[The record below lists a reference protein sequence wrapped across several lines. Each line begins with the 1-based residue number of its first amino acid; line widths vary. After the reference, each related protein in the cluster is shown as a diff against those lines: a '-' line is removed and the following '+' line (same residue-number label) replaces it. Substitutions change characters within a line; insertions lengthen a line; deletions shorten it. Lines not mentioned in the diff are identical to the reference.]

1 MKLKR
6 ELGLA
11 DVFFITVGSVISAE
25 LFILPGIAYAMT
37 GPSVILSYLIAGLI
51 ALPSTLSASE
61 LVTAMPKEGG
71 IYYYT
76 SRSMGFT
83 AGTLAGFARW
93 FAISI
98 KNVFALL
105 GIGVYATLFMGGSM
119 VSVAVLFA
127 LLFIVVNLVGI
138 KAMERVQLFLVIG
151 LMGILMNYIATGI
164 GGIVPG
170 NYSPLFPF
178 GAGHML
184 SAAGFLFFSY
194 AALLGVTTMAEE
206 VKRPERNIPLGM
218 MLSLVF
224 VAAIYSLTAFVTV
237 GILDPGSLRN
247 NLTPVSDAAELF
259 MGDSGMLLIVIGA
272 LLAAITT
279 VNSGITAA
287 SRYPMAMSRDGILPE
302 SFQKLNGRFRTP
314 HVSILVTG
322 AFIIAVVTLIPLEFL
337 VEVASTLLIMTY
349 VLVNLAVIAMREYRK
364 EGYRPRFRSPL
375 YPWTQLVGT
384 IGLVL
389 LLIGMGTVA
398 IAASGLFIAGSILW
412 YHLYGLPRMKGQKPV

>member
-127 LLFIVVNLVGI
+127 ILFIVVNLAGI
-138 KAMERVQLFLVIG
+138 KAMERVQLFLVVG
-151 LMGILMNYIATGI
+151 LLGILMHYIATGI
-164 GGIVPG
+164 GGISPG
-170 NYSPLFPF
+170 NYAPLFPF
-178 GAGHML
+178 GAGNML

-224 VAAIYSLTAFVTV
+224 VVAIYSLTAFVTV
-237 GILDPGSLRN
+237 GILDPGALRN
-247 NLTPVSDAAELF
+247 NLTPISDAAESF
-259 MGDSGMLLIVIGA
+259 MGGSGLLMIIGMLL
-272 LLAAITT
+272 AAVTT

-287 SRYPMAMSRDGILPE
+287 SRYPMAMSRDGILPD
-302 SFQKLNGRFRTP
+302 SFKKVNRRFGTP

-322 AFIIAVVTLIPLEFL
+322 AFVIAILSLMPLEIM
-337 VEVASTLLIMTY
+337 VEIASTLLIMTY

-364 EGYRPRFRSPL
+364 ESYRPKFRSPL
-375 YPWTQLVGT
+375 YPWTQLLGT

-389 LLIGMGTVA
+389 LLIGMGIVA

-412 YHLYGLPRMKGQKPV
+412 YHLYGLPRMKGQKTV